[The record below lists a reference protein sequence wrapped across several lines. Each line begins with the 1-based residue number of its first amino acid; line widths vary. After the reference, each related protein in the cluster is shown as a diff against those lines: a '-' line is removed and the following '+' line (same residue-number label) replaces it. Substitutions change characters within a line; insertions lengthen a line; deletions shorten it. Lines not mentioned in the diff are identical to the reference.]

1 MVSCLEIPIV
11 SILEHIFFL
20 VLAPLDKDEGKL
32 SHRQKQRQ
40 AKRLQKK
47 VVKKPKDKQ
56 PKQVYNSESEE
67 DDVVEEEEVMSDEE
81 VTPVLNGKG
90 KIQGFTDDNQKWLK
104 PKQKKGA
111 EPVEEE
117 ESDDEEVDSDLEEES
132 EDEGNVKVGK
142 LFDEEDDDDED
153 EIPDD
158 NFGDS
163 DEEEEDDDEDDDS
176 EEEKDSDDEEDSDD
190 DEKLPIEKANK
201 KLKKQEKEEAQLAED
216 EQQMSVL
223 NQEIFK
229 LPEDQEGE
237 EEKPITLQD
246 IQQRIKDVTLVLS
259 DFKRY
264 RQEGRSRQE
273 YMDILRKDL
282 CVYYSYNEFLMN
294 KLVDMFPLTELM
306 EYLESSEVA
315 RPLTIRT
322 NTLKTRRKELA
333 QALINRGVN
342 LDPVGEFFFS
352 FYLALQLI
360 CKYLFR
366 KMVKSW
372 SCHLQLSSSTW
383 SNSRI
388 PRWSLYDPRRF

>member
-1 MVSCLEIPIV
+1 MEK
-11 SILEHIFFL
+11 E
-20 VLAPLDKDEGKL
+20 DNKL

-40 AKRLQKK
+40 VKRVQKK
-47 VVKKPKDKQ
+47 QNEKPKKVKQ
-56 PKQVYNSESEE
+56 PKQVYNSDSEE
-67 DDVVEEEEVMSDEE
+67 ENVEAEEEQEPMSQDEE
-81 VTPVLNGKG
+81 EIVPVKG
-90 KIQGFTDDNQKWLK
+90 FSDDNSSWLK

-111 EPVEEE
+111 EPEPEESGEEEDVEE
-117 ESDDEEVDSDLEEES
+117 DS
-132 EDEGNVKVGK
+132 EDEGKVKVGK
-142 LFDEEDDDDED
+142 LFDEEDDDDEEND

-158 NFGDS
+158 NFADS
-163 DEEEEDDDEDDDS
+163 DDSGEE
-176 EEEKDSDDEEDSDD
+176 EEEKDDSSDD

-201 KLKKQEKEEAQLAED
+201 KLKKQEEEEAKLAED

-223 NQEIFK
+223 NQEIFQI
-229 LPEDQEGE
+229 PEEQDG

-273 YMDILRKDL
+273 YLEILKKDL
-282 CVYYSYNEFLMN
+282 CAYYSYNEFLMT
-294 KLVDMFPLTELM
+294 KLMDMFSLTELM

-342 LDPVGEFFFS
+342 LDPVGEFFFYV
-352 FYLALQLI
+352 FCLI
-360 CKYLFR
+360 
-366 KMVKSW
+366 
-372 SCHLQLSSSTW
+372 
-383 SNSRI
+383 
-388 PRWSLYDPRRF
+388 

>member
-1 MVSCLEIPIV
+1 M
-11 SILEHIFFL
+11 
-20 VLAPLDKDEGKL
+20 

-40 AKRLQKK
+40 AKRVQKK
-47 VVKKPKDKQ
+47 QTKKPKDKL

-67 DDVVEEEEVMSDEE
+67 EDVVEEEEVMSEEE
-81 VTPVLNGKG
+81 VAPILNGNGKVKG
-90 KIQGFTDDNQKWLK
+90 FSDDNQSWLK
-104 PKQKKGA
+104 PKQKKGS
-111 EPVEEE
+111 EPVEEA
-117 ESDDEEVDSDLEEES
+117 ESDEEEEVESDEES
-132 EDEGNVKVGK
+132 EDEDEGKVKVGK

-153 EIPDD
+153 QVWGLWSRRRWIYKNVIYFQEDDDEVPDD
-158 NFGDS
+158 NFA
-163 DEEEEDDDEDDDS
+163 
-176 EEEKDSDDEEDSDD
+176 DSDDEDVEEEESSEDDDDHDDD

-201 KLKKQEKEEAQLAED
+201 KLKKQEEEDAKLAED

-229 LPEDQEGE
+229 LPEENEGE

-259 DFKRY
+259 DFKKY

-273 YMDILRKDL
+273 YLEILKKDL
-282 CVYYSYNEFLMN
+282 CVYYSYNDFLMN
-294 KLVDMFPLTELM
+294 KLMDMFPLTELM

-342 LDPVGEFFFS
+342 LDPVGKFFFYVFLMDLTEVHRCS
-352 FYLALQLI
+352 NASNALV
-360 CKYLFR
+360 LFN
-366 KMVKSW
+366 
-372 SCHLQLSSSTW
+372 LQSDCFLTAS
-383 SNSRI
+383 
-388 PRWSLYDPRRF
+388 